1 MSYAVVEMGLKCVLV
16 SYSEPKSKKKKKK
29 KVICSYILRL
39 AYRP

>member
-16 SYSEPKSKKKKKK
+16 SYSEPKSKKKKK
-29 KVICSYILRL
+29 VICSYILRL